1 MRSPRTRLLLAV
13 ATFAAMIAGAATAQ
27 IGLPGPIGGLP
38 SSPTSSLPSSLR
50 DLPGVRTADDL
61 ARGAAGA
68 VLDDVA
74 TAPRR
79 LQSLI
84 RGSRGALQADALG
97 WPVVAGELV
106 VMDLSDAARAQAL
119 AAGFTLVREERLEGL
134 DLTVVVLSPPRRL
147 SLERAAARLRTL
159 APNAGVTLNHVLTP
173 AGAPVSMTVSMTVS
187 MAASMAVSVAA
198 SPVMPGPAA
207 RLGLID
213 TGIEATHPALAGNE
227 IEQRGFA
234 GPARMGDHGTAVASL
249 MAGSHGVFRGGAPGA
264 SLRVADIYGGQPAG
278 GSSTALAAA
287 LSWMVETRTAVVNVS
302 LVGPRNPLVERA
314 VAAAQSRGLILVA
327 AVGNDGPAAPPLYP
341 AAYPGVIG
349 VTAVNARDQALPEA
363 ARGDQVDFAA
373 PGADMAAAG
382 RAGSFVSVRGASF
395 ASPLVAGLIARDGLS
410 ALTASARD
418 LGARGRDPVYGSGL
432 VGAGL
437 RTPPAAV
444 GARGRLSR

>member
-1 MRSPRTRLLLAV
+1 VRSPRTRLLLAV

-119 AAGFTLVREERLEGL
+119 AAGFTLLREERLEGL

-147 SLERAAARLRTL
+147 SLERAAARLRAL
-159 APNAGVTLNHVLTP
+159 APDAGVTLNHVLTP
-173 AGAPVSMTVSMTVS
+173 AGAPVSM
-187 MAASMAVSVAA
+187 AA
-198 SPVMPGPAA
+198 SPVMPGPAAQTGPGIQTGHATAA

-213 TGIEATHPALAGNE
+213 TGIEATHPALAGSE

-264 SLRVADIYGGQPAG
+264 SLRVADIYGGHPAG

-314 VAAAQSRGLILVA
+314 VAAAQSRGLVLVA